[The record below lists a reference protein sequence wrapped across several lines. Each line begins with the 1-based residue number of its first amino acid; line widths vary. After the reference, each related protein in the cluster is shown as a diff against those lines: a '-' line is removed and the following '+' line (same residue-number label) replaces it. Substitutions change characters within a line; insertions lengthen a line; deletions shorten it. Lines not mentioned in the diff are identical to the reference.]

1 MMDSESSGEAATD
14 DDDGD
19 GASELSESCG
29 VVAGCR
35 QRPDVACLDHE
46 RKLQRVATTGGGGKP
61 FKLRD
66 DTHSYDI

>member
-1 MMDSESSGEAATD
+1 MMDSESSGEAASD

-19 GASELSESCG
+19 GASEQSESCG

-46 RKLQRVATTGGGGKP
+46 RRLQRITTTGGWRKT
-61 FKLRD
+61 LQI
-66 DTHSYDI
+66 T